1 MKTVDMAKYTMT
13 LSFTI
18 DAGNALIA
26 SDYAQTLA
34 KNACEYAKNEG
45 GEITVD
51 VISVREPF
59 NQK

>member
-1 MKTVDMAKYTMT
+1 MT
-13 LSFTI
+13 LSFSI
-18 DAGNALIA
+18 DANDALVA

-45 GEITVD
+45 GEIIVE

-59 NQK
+59 NAK